1 MKTHL
6 LPLVLALCAWTM
18 ASTAQADTSIY
29 EPTCITNLAGLAGT
43 SGSVNG
49 TGTGAQF
56 NQPWGVAVDGAGNV
70 YVADTLNHTIRKITS
85 AGVVTLLAGVPN
97 SSGNVNGASSSA
109 LFSRPTGVAVNSAGT
124 VVLVAD
130 YNNHSIRQISAGT
143 VSTLAGAGTPGTTDA
158 TGIAAEFRNPF
169 GVALNSAGTVAYVS
183 DQNNQTIRA
192 VTVPGGGV
200 TTLAGAAGT
209 GGYVDG
215 ANSTARF
222 NTPRGIA
229 VDAGGNVY
237 VADSGNLLVR
247 KITAGGFVT
256 TLVGALFTPGFN
268 DGVGSGARFSLLS
281 PMSPFGGP
289 TGVAVDSAGNVF
301 VTDQGSTGAGF
312 TIRKITPAG
321 NVTTLAGAVGLAGS
335 ADGTGIAAG
344 FNGPGGV
351 AVDASGRLLV
361 ADTLN
366 HTIRVQCAGHCDCVE
381 KIFISYNNGTIR
393 QFDSAGVATTF
404 ATGLNLPKGLAVNAG
419 FLYVANSGANAIL
432 KFPTSGGAASTF
444 SSSGLNGPYGI
455 AFDGAGDL
463 LVANYS
469 GSTVQKLNGG
479 TGLPIAP
486 FPVTSPN
493 MNGPFSVVVDG
504 TGNFYATSHNN
515 NTIQKF
521 DSAGNFVSDFV
532 PFTGGLSAPR
542 GMAIKAG
549 VLYVANYGISAIKT
563 FDLTTGNALAD
574 FAGTSDGLLNPVG
587 IAFDDAGNLFVAN
600 AGNNSV
606 MKFTAAH
613 VGSTFSS
620 IFNQSPEFIAIACEG
635 VGLNLAMYPGL
646 TITGT
651 VGCRYRIEYTTFLNP
666 NPSLTVWTALTT
678 LTLASSPFLY
688 VDTSAPATGTRFYR
702 AVPLP

>member
-1 MKTHL
+1 MKKHL
-6 LPLVLALCAWTM
+6 LTLVIALCALAG
-18 ASTAQADTSIY
+18 ASTTQADTSIY
-29 EPTCITNLAGLAGT
+29 EPTCFTNLAGLAGT

-49 TGTGAQF
+49 TGTAAQF
-56 NQPWGVAVDGAGNV
+56 NQPWGVAVDGVGNV
-70 YVADTLNHTIRKITS
+70 YVADTLNHTIRKITP

-97 SSGNVNGASSSA
+97 SSGSTDGASGTA
-109 LFSRPTGVAVNSAGT
+109 RFSRPTGVAVNSAGT

-143 VSTLAGAGTPGTTDA
+143 VSTLAGSGAPGTTDA
-158 TGIAAEFRNPF
+158 TGAAAQFRNPF
-169 GVALNSAGTVAYVS
+169 GVALNSAGTLAYVS

-192 VTVPGGGV
+192 VTVPGGVV
-200 TTLAGAAGT
+200 TTLAGAAG
-209 GGYVDG
+209 GGYADG
-215 ANSTARF
+215 PNNAALF

-229 VDAGGNVY
+229 VDAAGNVY
-237 VADSGNLLVR
+237 VADSGNFLVR
-247 KITAGGFVT
+247 KITTGGFVT
-256 TLVGALFTPGFN
+256 TLAGALFTSGFN
-268 DGVGSGARFSLLS
+268 DGLGSGARFSALT

-289 TGVAVDSAGNVF
+289 TGMAVDSAGNVY

-335 ADGTGIAAG
+335 ADGTGVAAG

-351 AVDASGRLLV
+351 AVDAAGRLYV

-366 HTIRVQCAGHCDCVE
+366 HTIRIQCPAHCECVE
-381 KIFISYNNGTIR
+381 KIFVSYNNGTIR

-404 ATGLNLPKGLAVNAG
+404 ATGLNLPKGLALNAG

-432 KFPTSGGAASTF
+432 KFPTGGGASSAF

-455 AFDGAGDL
+455 AFDGAGNL
-463 LVANYS
+463 LVANYTS
-469 GSTVQKLNGG
+469 STIQKLNGG

-493 MNGPFSVVVDG
+493 MNGAFDVVVDG
-504 TGNFYATSHNN
+504 TGNFYTTSHNN

-532 PFTGGLSAPR
+532 PFTSGLSAPR
-542 GMAIKAG
+542 GLAIKAG
-549 VLYVANYGISAIKT
+549 VLYVANYGISSIKT
-563 FDLTTGNALAD
+563 FDLANGNALPD
-574 FAGTSDGLLNPVG
+574 FATGSDGLLNPVG
-587 IAFDDAGNLFVAN
+587 IAFDSAGNLFVAN
-600 AGNNSV
+600 AGNTSV
-606 MKFTAAH
+606 LKFTAAH
-613 VGSTFSS
+613 ISTVFSS
-620 IFNQSPEFIAIACEG
+620 IFNQSPDFIAIGCDS
-635 VGLNLAMYPGL
+635 VGLNLALYPGL
-646 TITGT
+646 TITGS
-651 VGCRYRIEYTTFLNP
+651 VGCQYRIEYTTFLNP

-678 LTLASSPFLY
+678 LTLPTSPFLY
-688 VDTSAPATGTRFYR
+688 VDTTAPATGMRFYR

>member
-1 MKTHL
+1 MKKPIFL
-6 LPLVLALCAWTM
+6 LALCAWAM
-18 ASTAQADTSIY
+18 ARTALADTSIY
-29 EPTCITNLAGLAGT
+29 EPHCFTNLAGAAGVN
-43 SGSVNG
+43 GSVDG
-49 TGTGAQF
+49 TGTAAQF
-56 NQPWGVAVDGAGNV
+56 NQPWGVAVDASGNV

-85 AGVVTLLAGVPN
+85 TGVVTLLAGVPN
-97 SSGNVNGASSSA
+97 SSGSVNGASSTA
-109 LFSRPTGVAVNSAGT
+109 LFNRPTGVAVNGAGT

-130 YNNHSIRQISAGT
+130 YNNHSVRQIAAGT
-143 VSTLAGAGTPGTTDA
+143 VSTLAGSGTPGTTDA

-192 VTVPGGGV
+192 VTVPGGVV
-200 TTLAGAAGT
+200 TTLAGVAGT

-222 NTPRGIA
+222 NTPRGLA

-256 TLVGALFTPGFN
+256 TLAGALFTPGFN
-268 DGVGSGARFSLLS
+268 DGVGSGARFSILT

-312 TIRKITPAG
+312 TIRKITPTG
-321 NVTTLAGAVGLAGS
+321 NVTTLAGAVGLSGS

-344 FNGPGGV
+344 FNGPAGV
-351 AVDASGRLLV
+351 AVDASGRLYV

-366 HTIRVQCAGHCDCVE
+366 HTIRVQCPGHCDCVE

-432 KFPTSGGAASTF
+432 KFPTSGGPPSTF
-444 SSSGLNGPYGI
+444 STSGLNGPYGI
-455 AFDGAGDL
+455 AVDGAGDL

-469 GSTVQKLNGG
+469 GSTLQKLNGG
-479 TGLPIAP
+479 TGLPVAP

-493 MNGPFSVVVDG
+493 MNGPFGVVVDT
-504 TGNFYATSHNN
+504 TGNFYAASHNN
-515 NTIQKF
+515 NTVQKF

-532 PFTGGLSAPR
+532 PFTAGLSAPR
-542 GMAIKAG
+542 GLAIKAG
-549 VLYVANYGISAIKT
+549 VLYVANYGISSIKT
-563 FDLTTGNALAD
+563 FDLTTGNALPD
-574 FAGTSDGLLNPVG
+574 FADTNDGLLNPVG

-600 AGNNSV
+600 AGNNNV

-635 VGLNLAMYPGL
+635 VGLNLALYPGL
-646 TITGT
+646 TITGS

-666 NPSLTVWTALTT
+666 NPAMTVWTALTT

-688 VDTSAPATGTRFYR
+688 VDTTAPATGTRFYR

>member
-1 MKTHL
+1 MKNSL
-6 LPLVLALCAWTM
+6 LKLVFVVCTLFGAV
-18 ASTAQADTSIY
+18 SAQADTSIY
-29 EPTCITNLAGLAGT
+29 EPTCFTNLAGLAGT
-43 SGSVNG
+43 SGSING

-56 NQPWGVAVDGAGNV
+56 NQPWGVAVDGAGNA
-70 YVADTLNHTIRKITS
+70 YVADTLNHTIRKITA
-85 AGVVTLLAGVPN
+85 AGVVTLLAGVPGTPG
-97 SSGNVNGASSSA
+97 SANGANNVA
-109 LFSRPTGVAVNSAGT
+109 TFSRPTGVAVNGAGT

-130 YNNHSIRQISAGT
+130 YNSHMIRQISAGS
-143 VSTLAGAGTPGTTDA
+143 VSTLAGSGTAGTTDA
-158 TGIAAEFRNPF
+158 MGGVAEFRNPF

-192 VTVPGGGV
+192 VTIPGGVV

-222 NTPRGIA
+222 NSPRGIA
-229 VDAGGNVY
+229 VDAAGNVY

-256 TLVGALFTPGFN
+256 TLGGALFTPGFN
-268 DGVGSGARFSLLS
+268 DGLASGSRFSILT

-289 TGVAVDSAGNVF
+289 TGVAVDSAGNVY

-321 NVTTLAGAVGLAGS
+321 NVTTLAGTVGLAGS
-335 ADGTGIAAG
+335 ADGTGVAVG

-351 AVDASGRLLV
+351 AVDAVGRLYV

-366 HTIRVQCAGHCDCVE
+366 HTIRVQCPGHCECVE
-381 KIFISYNNGTIR
+381 KIFVSYNNGTIR
-393 QFDSAGVATTF
+393 QFDTAGLATTF
-404 ATGLNLPKGLAVNAG
+404 ATGLNLPKGLAIGGG

-432 KFPTSGGAASTF
+432 KFPTGGGGSSPF
-444 SSSGLNGPYGI
+444 SSSGLNDPYGI
-455 AFDGAGDL
+455 AFDGAGNL
-463 LVANYS
+463 LVASYTS
-469 GSTVQKLNGG
+469 STIQKLSGG

-486 FPVTSPN
+486 FPVTGVN
-493 MNGPFSVVVDG
+493 MNGPFDVVVDG

-542 GMAIKAG
+542 GLAIRAG
-549 VLYVANYGISAIKT
+549 VLYVANYGSSSIMT
-563 FDLTTGNALAD
+563 FDLANGNALAD
-574 FAGTSDGLLNPVG
+574 FATSADGLRNPVG
-587 IAFDDAGNLFVAN
+587 IAFDSAGNLFVAN
-600 AGNNSV
+600 AGNTSV
-606 MKFTAAH
+606 MKFTSAH

-620 IFNQSPEFIAIACEG
+620 IFNQSPDFIAIGCDS
-635 VGLNLAMYPGL
+635 VGLNIALYPGL

-651 VGCRYRIEYTTFLNP
+651 VGCQYRIDYTTFLNP
-666 NPSLTVWTALTT
+666 NPSLTAWTTLTT
-678 LTLASSPFLY
+678 LTLMSSPFLY
-688 VDTSAPATGTRFYR
+688 VDTTAPATGTRFYR